1 MNSSDFWRSG
11 FWGPAFWRSEFWRS
25 EFWRRIPDPLRRRCA
40 RPRLRRAAGFGLAA
54 AAVLPGLAPLPL
66 RAAERISV
74 RFWEAERSIPVAALA
89 RFARDGVVEPQLR
102 WYLDRLAPADAQ
114 ALRTALTQGL
124 PVTAVM
130 AANALSTELGQHT
143 LQQLTKVLDGP
154 PAVVEPALASALVL
168 AAARQGEL
176 RLIDVLEAYPLE
188 TLRINA
194 AAVLSLVEQING
206 QLNLQNQLFPRLAAL
221 GGAPPAPGPDLLPLA
236 APGGQRFSAEPFAFS
251 GRDGTPIQALA
262 YLPERQAAGPA
273 SPAPLVVL
281 APGLNTDL
289 NALLYVGQHLASHGY
304 AVAALNFPL
313 TSAQAVQAVLLGSS
327 AIPAPNAWFGQPHT
341 VSDLIDQVQERWGG
355 QVDTAA
361 VGVLGQSLGGYTA
374 MALAGV
380 PLDWP
385 HLRQGCDALADPNRV
400 VLDPAVVWLCK
411 APGQVVEQRSFR
423 DRRVRVAVA
432 LNPVTNP
439 IFSAA
444 SMEALA
450 VPLMVVAG
458 TQDLFA
464 PPVPQQLVPF
474 SAVRQPESLLVVQQ
488 NGTHLSF
495 LNGTAALPAFVLGQ
509 DRPLAH
515 RELQGLARAFFDR
528 HLRGAAAAPPL
539 VTAAQAQVG
548 VEISLPP
555 LPLLLRSQLSPAQLL
570 EVVPSLRESL

>member
-1 MNSSDFWRSG
+1 M
-11 FWGPAFWRSEFWRS
+11 P
-25 EFWRRIPDPLRRRCA
+25 
-40 RPRLRRAAGFGLAA
+40 
-54 AAVLPGLAPLPL
+54 VLTAPPP

-74 RFWEAERSIPVAALA
+74 RFGELERSIPVAALA
-89 RFARDGVVEPQLR
+89 DFARDGEVEPELR
-102 WYLDRLAPADAQ
+102 WYLQRLEPADRQ
-114 ALRTALTQGL
+114 ALRSALNLSL
-124 PVTAVM
+124 PVSAVM
-130 AANALSTELGQHT
+130 VSNALSTDLGEHT
-143 LQQLTKVLDGP
+143 LQQLVKVLDAP
-154 PAVVEPALASALVL
+154 PSVAEPALASALVL
-168 AAARQGEL
+168 AAARRGEL

-188 TLRINA
+188 ALRINA
-194 AAVLSLVEQING
+194 AAVLSLVQQISG

-221 GGAPPAPGPDLLPLA
+221 GGAPPAPGPDLAPLA
-236 APGGQRFSAEPFAFS
+236 GPGGQRFRAEPFAFS

-262 YLPERQAAGPA
+262 YLPERQAAVPA

-281 APGLNTDL
+281 APGLNTDM

-313 TSAQAVQAVLLGSS
+313 TSAQAVRAVLQGSGV
-327 AIPAPNAWFGQPHT
+327 IPAPNAWFAQPHT

-355 QVDTAA
+355 QVKTAA

-374 MALAGV
+374 IALAGV

-385 HLRQGCDALADPNRV
+385 HLRQGCEALADPNRV
-400 VLDPAVVWLCK
+400 VLDAAVVWLCK
-411 APGQVVEQRSFR
+411 APGEVVEQRSFR
-423 DRRVRVAVA
+423 DPRVRVAVA

-444 SMEALA
+444 SMQALA

-474 SAVRQPESLLVVQQ
+474 SAVRQPDSLLVLQQ

-495 LNGTAALPAFVLGQ
+495 LNGTSSLPAFVLGQ
-509 DRPLAH
+509 DRPLA
-515 RELQGLARAFFDR
+515 RMELQGLARAFFDR
-528 HLRGAAAAPPL
+528 HLRGAPPDRPL
-539 VTAAQAQVG
+539 VTAAQAQAG
-548 VEISLPP
+548 VEINLPP

-570 EVVPSLRESL
+570 EVVPTLRGSH